1 MAPSVSR
8 LLRAPLLLSSL
19 LCRASA
25 TFYCETSIDPLALS
39 GRIEG
44 HFSADGLAEA
54 SRTGL
59 PVECLFS
66 IDPAEKIS
74 SIRFNSSFATFGSS
88 DKLEFYGDLNRNG
101 PYNSISQGAYSR
113 FRRLPSP
120 MFTLSDEVHIVLRGS
135 SAETHFELYYECIV
149 DENEGLKLSALWLS
163 LWLTMLFLMV
173 FVCCALGFWMMRH
186 RRRRLE
192 DLRDAHSIM
201 IHGELVRM
209 RSQANRRAALEEVTA
224 QEVGDVAALEAI
236 PVRTASEC
244 ELTEVNGGAAEETA
258 ECSLCLE
265 AFKPTDEVRLL
276 PCEHYFHKTC
286 IDKWFHA
293 KQFQNRSCP
302 LCKRNPISNAAS
314 VAPMECAECPPAEA
328 AGAVASAAADTP
340 PPADTEGQAAAG
352 ESVQVEMTTAAV
364 NTHTAVNTPDAAPD
378 AAADSASDS
387 SRV

>member
-1 MAPSVSR
+1 
-8 LLRAPLLLSSL
+8 
-19 LCRASA
+19 
-25 TFYCETSIDPLALS
+25 
-39 GRIEG
+39 
-44 HFSADGLAEA
+44 
-54 SRTGL
+54 
-59 PVECLFS
+59 
-66 IDPAEKIS
+66 
-74 SIRFNSSFATFGSS
+74 
-88 DKLEFYGDLNRNG
+88 
-101 PYNSISQGAYSR
+101 
-113 FRRLPSP
+113 

-149 DENEGLKLSALWLS
+149 DENDGLKLSALWLS

-265 AFKPTDEVRLL
+265 AFKPTDEVR
-276 PCEHYFHKTC
+276 T
-286 IDKWFHA
+286 
-293 KQFQNRSCP
+293 
-302 LCKRNPISNAAS
+302 
-314 VAPMECAECPPAEA
+314 
-328 AGAVASAAADTP
+328 TP
-340 PPADTEGQAAAG
+340 PPLPPISMLGSPRSPHFNVGA
-352 ESVQVEMTTAAV
+352 
-364 NTHTAVNTPDAAPD
+364 
-378 AAADSASDS
+378 
-387 SRV
+387 